1 MGFFLIT
8 FMVPAIEFCAIY
20 NNYNYFIPLIFF
32 FQEKEYL
39 CTMTIKQLN
48 CYEFSITFSM
58 NILLIYY
65 SIPHFD
71 GQLPEHVQ

>member
-32 FQEKEYL
+32 FSRKRISLYNDNK
-39 CTMTIKQLN
+39 TIELLRIF
-48 CYEFSITFSM
+48 YYISM
-58 NILLIYY
+58 NILLIYC

>member
-32 FQEKEYL
+32 FSRKRISLYNDNK
-39 CTMTIKQLN
+39 TIELLRIF
-48 CYEFSITFSM
+48 YYIAM
-58 NILLIYY
+58 NILLIYC

>member
-32 FQEKEYL
+32 SRKRVSLYNDNK
-39 CTMTIKQLN
+39 TIELLRIF
-48 CYEFSITFSM
+48 YYIAM
-58 NILLIYY
+58 NILLIYC